1 MPEAEPEAI
10 DLLDPEDIPAPEAT
24 VQVEPASFPDKTEDG
39 DEGEI
44 IELDLIDPSTV
55 TTKEEEKPKKKKA
68 SPKKKS
74 KIKGASAGDVVDLG
88 SDDIPDDEPTLFDL
102 F

>member
-1 MPEAEPEAI
+1 MQAA
-10 DLLDPEDIPAPEAT
+10 PAPE
-24 VQVEPASFPDKTEDG
+24 VQEEPKAFEEPSSDD
-39 DEGEI
+39 DV

-55 TTKEEEKPKKKKA
+55 TTPKEELPKKKKS
-68 SPKKKS
+68 SPKKKD

-88 SDDIPDDEPTLFDL
+88 SDDIPDDEPTLFDI